1 MSLKSTSAYLLN
13 VLAGHEQPTE
23 KDIETVLHAVGCKID
38 HEDVKLVVKHAH
50 GKSAHTLIKKGLPGL
65 AAPSAAANAGAIKAP
80 TSPKKSPKHGP
91 KSPAGGA
98 KKAPAKEEEEEVAGF
113 SLFD

>member
-38 HEDVKLVVKHAH
+38 HEDIKLVIKHAH
-50 GKSAHTLIKKGLPGL
+50 GKSAHTLIKKGLSGL
-65 AAPSAAANAGAIKAP
+65 AAPGAAANAGPIKAP

-91 KSPAGGA
+91 KSPA
-98 KKAPAKEEEEEVAGF
+98 KAAAKEEEEEVAGF